1 MASFNVI
8 LTSLSTF
15 IWGIRDFIKNEFD
28 RFFTLYNKNLVKWL
42 KVCVM
47 SHQTLRRGGR
57 VVEGAR
63 LEIVYTATYRGFE
76 SLSLRHIFYREL
88 FSGLFVLASEEFKT
102 PVIAGFSRF
111 ASSVRC
117 VPNFLQFS
125 HFTPKISI
133 VTLSISGT
141 CEHSG

>member
-1 MASFNVI
+1 MGNQR
-8 LTSLSTF
+8 LY
-15 IWGIRDFIKNEFD
+15 KNEFD

-76 SLSLRHIFYREL
+76 SLSLRQTFHNF
-88 FSGLFVLASEEFKT
+88 FFQDPSKT
-102 PVIAGFSRF
+102 AQ
-111 ASSVRC
+111 
-117 VPNFLQFS
+117 FLTF
-125 HFTPKISI
+125 
-133 VTLSISGT
+133 
-141 CEHSG
+141 